1 MAQTITVKFHSDRML
16 LTVDLQQLFKSL
28 FETFGDC
35 HICFVPMSAS
45 EIETAIE
52 SIDGFD
58 FVRERFWILR
68 DVAGERVREEA
79 LEEEVVRRGH
89 K

>member
-1 MAQTITVKFHSDRML
+1 
-16 LTVDLQQLFKSL
+16 
-28 FETFGDC
+28 
-35 HICFVPMSAS
+35 MSAP
-45 EIETAIE
+45 EIEVAVE

-68 DVAGERVREEA
+68 DVDGEVVREQA
-79 LEEEVVRRGH
+79 LEEEVVRRGQ